1 MANIN
6 YINADIL
13 CSKDQLWVHGCNAQG
28 KFASGV
34 AGVLRKTYPYS
45 YKAYIDHYT
54 NQGLML
60 GDVIFSE
67 GEKDQPIIAN
77 CITQQK
83 YGYDGKCYVDYQSIN
98 TCMETLM
105 LFSKKRAISAL
116 TMPKIGAGLGGG
128 DWEIIEK
135 IISTNVEKLNSE
147 LIINIYWL

>member
-6 YINADIL
+6 YINANIL
-13 CSKDQLWVHGCNAQG
+13 ISTDHLWAHGCNAQG

-34 AGVLRKTYPYS
+34 AGILRKSYPYS
-45 YKAYIDHYT
+45 YKTYIDHYT

-67 GEKDQPIIAN
+67 EENDQPIIAN
-77 CITQQK
+77 CITQQN
-83 YGYDGKCYVDYQSIN
+83 YGYDGKRYVDYQAID

-116 TMPKIGAGLGGG
+116 TMSKIGAGLGGG
-128 DWEIIEK
+128 DWNLIEQ
-135 IISTNVEKLNSE
+135 IISTNVEK
-147 LIINIYWL
+147 INPSLLVNVYWL